1 MGAWGSMPF
10 ENDDAL
16 DWLDQLE
23 GWRRGC
29 PRCVDE
35 HRNGLPGSA
44 VGQCRHGRRVIT
56 SACQGSPLAELWD
69 DGDGPEWRES
79 FTELSERLQAALR

>member
-1 MGAWGSMPF
+1 MTTHWTGWISLRGGAEVVRGALTSTGTGYLEAPEGSVAM
-10 ENDDAL
+10 A
-16 DWLDQLE
+16 
-23 GWRRGC
+23 
-29 PRCVDE
+29 
-35 HRNGLPGSA
+35 A
-44 VGQCRHGRRVIT
+44 AVIT